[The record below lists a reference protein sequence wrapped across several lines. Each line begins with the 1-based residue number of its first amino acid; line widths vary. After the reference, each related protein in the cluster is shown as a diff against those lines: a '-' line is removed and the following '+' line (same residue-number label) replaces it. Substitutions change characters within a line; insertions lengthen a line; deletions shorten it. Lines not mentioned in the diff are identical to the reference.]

1 MVSWRGL
8 GWLTL
13 IVMFLLSPHALA
25 RQDAGSIRGVVYDKD
40 FDTPLGGAQVTIV
53 ETGQTVTTSDQ
64 GNYSFPQVPPGTYTL
79 VFTKEG
85 YVRQVSADVVV
96 TAGRLK
102 DVDAALAGEFTE
114 LDEFVVQDILQIG
127 AGSEIAL
134 LELRSESSAMMDSIG
149 AELMSRAAASDAASA
164 LRLVAGASVQEGK
177 FAVIRGLPDRYVS
190 SQMNGVRLPTTDED
204 KRAIELDQF
213 PAAVIESIQV
223 SKTFTP
229 EQQGDASGGAVN
241 LRLKGI
247 PDKTILQF
255 KAQTSYNTNVTGQ
268 SDFLTYDG
276 GGVDFLGFDDGDRDQ
291 QLENLGGNWD
301 GAVGTSEDDAPIDYK
316 WGLDLGGKRAFGD
329 DVDIGGFASF
339 FYERDSS
346 FYDDGIDDSLWVPFP
361 GEPLQPETVQGSPEP
376 GGGGDYKTALFD
388 VTQGTESVQWGGLT
402 TLGIQSEKNLLAL
415 TVLYSRIAED
425 TATLAVDTRGKEF
438 FFPGYDPDDPNA
450 PGNAPENRFAAPY
463 LRLETLEY
471 TERATGS
478 LQLHGQHE
486 LPLDGFDL
494 GDSFKVKS
502 PELDWTVARS
512 FADLDQPDK
521 RQFGAA
527 WLAPSFNPG
536 NGQIDPA
543 LWIPFKPSANFTQ
556 GNLQR
561 IWKEIEEDS
570 FQYFLNL
577 RFPFE
582 QWSEQEGY
590 LQAGWFDDN
599 LDRTF
604 DQDTF
609 SNFADVGAQF
619 EGDFDEPWSD
629 VFPFEDHAIEESL
642 EDVDYEGEQDITSL
656 YTMMELPL
664 TDPLSVVGGLRFETT
679 ELSVVNDPEQNA
691 RWFPPGATSGVDM
704 EPGDGDVAIEQDDTL
719 PAIGLVYEPIEQ
731 VTLRTSYS
739 ETIARQTFK
748 EIVPILQQEYLG
760 GPVFIGNP
768 ELEISDVENYDV
780 RLDYTPYEGSLYSIS
795 WFDKDIDG
803 PIEYVQQL
811 GTFTFTRPENYPEG
825 ELSGFELEA
834 RQHLGRW
841 WDRMEGLSLGANA
854 TFIDSEVTLPD
865 DEIAEFERLGVPMTT
880 RDMTNAPEYLYNV
893 YLTYD
898 IERSGTQLGLFYTYE
913 GDTLTAGAGTLGNIF
928 VPSVYSKEY
937 GTLNASLFQKVGKH
951 LVLRFQA
958 KNLTNPE
965 IEQVYR
971 SEFIDGDATR
981 SSYTKGIEFEF
992 GFSLNL

>member
-25 RQDAGSIRGVVYDKD
+25 RQEAGSIRGIVHDKD

-53 ETGQTVTTSDQ
+53 ETGQTVTTGDQ
-64 GNYSFPQVPPGTYTL
+64 GNYSFGQVAPGSYTL
-79 VFTKEG
+79 VFSKEG
-85 YVRQVSADVVV
+85 YVRQVSADIVV

-102 DVDAALAGEFTE
+102 DVDAALSGEFTE

-134 LELRSESSAMMDSIG
+134 LELRSESSALMDSIG

-190 SQMNGVRLPTTDED
+190 SQMNGVRLPTADED
-204 KRAIELDQF
+204 KRAVELDQF

-229 EQQGDASGGAVN
+229 EQQGDASGGAVDI
-241 LRLKGI
+241 RLKGI

-255 KAQTSYNTNVTGQ
+255 KAQTSYNTNVTGE

-291 QLENLGGNWD
+291 QTENIGGNWK
-301 GAVGTSEDDAPIDYK
+301 GAVGTSEDEAPIDYK
-316 WGLDLGGKRAFGD
+316 LGLDLGGVRELGD
-329 DVDIGGFASF
+329 DVKVGGFASL

-346 FYDDGIDDSLWVPFP
+346 FYDDGIDDSHWVPFP
-361 GEPLQPETVQGSPEP
+361 GAPFQPETSQGFPEP
-376 GGGGDYKTALFD
+376 GGGGSYLTSLFD
-388 VTQGTESVQWGGLT
+388 VTQGTQLVQWGGLS
-402 TLGIQSEKNLLAL
+402 TLGIESENNLLAL
-415 TVLYSRIAED
+415 TVLYTRTAED
-425 TATLAVDTRGKEF
+425 VATLAIDTRGKEH

-450 PGNAPENRFAAPY
+450 PGNAQENRMAAPY
-463 LRLETLEY
+463 LRAETLEY
-471 TERATGS
+471 TERSTGT
-478 LQLHGQHE
+478 LQLHGQHT
-486 LPLDGFDL
+486 LPLDGFELSDN
-494 GDSFKVKS
+494 FKFKA
-502 PELDWTVARS
+502 PELDWTVAGS

-536 NGQIDPA
+536 SGEVDPG

-561 IWKEIEEDS
+561 TWKEIEEDS
-570 FQYFLNL
+570 RQYFLNL

-582 QWSEQEGY
+582 QWSEKEGY
-590 LQAGWFDDN
+590 LQTGWFDDD
-599 LDRTF
+599 LDRSF
-604 DQDTF
+604 DQDSF
-609 SNFADVGAQF
+609 SNFSDVGAEF
-619 EGDFDEPWSD
+619 EGDFDEPWSE
-629 VFPFEDHAIEESL
+629 VFPFEDHAIEESF
-642 EDVDYEGEQDITSL
+642 EDVDYEGEQDITSW
-656 YTMMELPL
+656 YTMMALPL
-664 TDPLSVVGGLRFETT
+664 SEPLSVIGGLRFETT
-679 ELSVVNDPEQNA
+679 ELSVVNDPESGA
-691 RWFPPGATSGVDM
+691 RWFPPGATSPEGL
-704 EPGDGDVAIEQDDTL
+704 EPGEADVSIEQDDTL
-719 PAIGLVYEPIEQ
+719 PAIGLVYEPIER
-731 VTLRTSYS
+731 VTLRGSYS

-748 EIVPILQQEYLG
+748 EITPILQQEYLG

-768 ELEISDVENYDV
+768 QLEMSDLENYDL
-780 RLDYTPYEGSLYSIS
+780 RLDYTPYEGGLYSIS
-795 WFDKDIDG
+795 WFDKDVDG
-803 PIEYVQQL
+803 PIEYVQKL
-811 GTFTFTRPENYPEG
+811 GTFTYTSPENYPEG
-825 ELSGFELEA
+825 ELSGFELEG
-834 RQHLGRW
+834 RQHLGRFW
-841 WDRMEGLSLGANA
+841 ERLEGLSVGANA
-854 TFIDSEVTLPD
+854 TFIDSEVTVPEGQAL
-865 DEIAEFERLGVPMTT
+865 EFERLGVPLTT
-880 RDMTNAPEYLYNV
+880 RDMTNAPDHLYNV

-898 IERSGTQLGLFYTYE
+898 IERSGTQLGLFYTVE
-913 GDTLTAGAGTLGNIF
+913 GDTLTAGAGTVGNTF

-937 GTLNASLFQKVGKH
+937 GTLNMSLFQKVGKH
-951 LVLRFQA
+951 FVLRFQA

-971 SEFIDGDATR
+971 SEFIGDDVTR
-981 SSYTKGIEFEF
+981 TSYTKGVEFEL
-992 GFSLNL
+992 GFSLNF